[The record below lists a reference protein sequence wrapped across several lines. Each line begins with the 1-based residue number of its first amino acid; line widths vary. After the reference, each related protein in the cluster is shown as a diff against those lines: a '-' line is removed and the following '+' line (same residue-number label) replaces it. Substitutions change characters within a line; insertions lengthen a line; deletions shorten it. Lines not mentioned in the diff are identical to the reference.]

1 MRDWLYRVWYEGGR
15 GGWLLWPLAGLFGV
29 LSALHRALF
38 RWGIKPSQ
46 AVDARVIVVGNIAVG
61 GAGKTPVTGWLAQAL
76 ADAGARVA
84 IVSRGYGG
92 NAVSPLQVRADTDPA
107 VAGDEAVM
115 QVRQSGLPV
124 FVGRDRVAACQLA
137 IAEGAEVIVCDDGLQ
152 HYRLRR
158 DIEIAVVDG
167 ERRHGNGWLLPAGP
181 LRETPARLATVDHV
195 LVHGGSAGDFHLD
208 VDHAVNLANGERR
221 SLTTFKGQTLHAV
234 AGIGHPERF
243 FLALEQHDITVQ
255 RVPLP
260 DHAAAPAVLGS
271 LDSRYDVLM
280 TDKDA
285 VKYVGADARF
295 WRVPAM
301 VVMERTKAQ
310 AVLTSCWPAAGSGG
324 EHD

>member
-15 GGWLLWPLAGLFGV
+15 GGWLLWPLAGLFSV

-38 RWGIKPSQ
+38 RWGIKASQ
-46 AVDARVIVVGNIAVG
+46 SVDARVIVVGNIAVG
-61 GAGKTPVTGWLAQAL
+61 GAGKTPVTGWLAQVL
-76 ADAGARVA
+76 SDAGAQVA

-92 NAVSPLQVRADTDPA
+92 TAAVPLQVHADTDPA
-107 VAGDEAVM
+107 LAGDEAVM
-115 QVRQSGLPV
+115 QARRTSLPV

-137 IAEGAEVIVCDDGLQ
+137 ISEGAEVIVCDDGLQ

-158 DIEIAVVDG
+158 DVEIVVVDG
-167 ERRHGNGWLLPAGP
+167 ERGHGNGWLLPAGP

-195 LVHGGSAGDFHLD
+195 LVHGGGAGDFQLD

-221 SLTTFKGQTLHAV
+221 LLATFNGQTLHAV

-243 FLALEQHDITVQ
+243 FTALERHGITVL
-255 RVPLP
+255 RVPLA
-260 DHAAAPAVLGS
+260 DHAAAPAVLAS

-285 VKYVGADARF
+285 VKYAGADARC

-301 VVMERTKAQ
+301 VVMESAKAQ
-310 AVLTSCWPAAGSGG
+310 AVLASCWPEASPRG